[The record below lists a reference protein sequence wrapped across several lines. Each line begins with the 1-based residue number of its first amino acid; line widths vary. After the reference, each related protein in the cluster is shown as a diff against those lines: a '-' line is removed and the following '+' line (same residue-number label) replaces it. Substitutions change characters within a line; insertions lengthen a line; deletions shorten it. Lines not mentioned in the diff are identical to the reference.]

1 MKFYDLEKVLK
12 RAFKHSFQLKKIFFA
27 YPFLFLCGLAVVL
40 FRSIAFAATNW
51 IVFSLIFVPIFF
63 SISIFSILGVL
74 LCKIYYNEVKN
85 QKNSYI
91 EIFKKSTLN
100 IVDSLQITIPP
111 FLIFLIFNLIFGL
124 LVMIKEIPHIGSFI
138 GSSISFLPFLLV
150 LLTIVICIISIL
162 ALFFATPGLSI
173 KTQNKM
179 VVLKKAYDDFK
190 KDLFVNIVNFL
201 IGISAG
207 LLAFLILFIS
217 IKLTK
222 LCFVIPMDIYN
233 IALQW
238 LSIMTLFVLFLTPF
252 VIFFFNF
259 SMEIYNFIQTK
270 DKDV

>member
-1 MKFYDLEKVLK
+1 MKFNDLEKILK
-12 RAFKHSFQLKKIFFA
+12 RAFRHSFQLKKVLFA
-27 YPFLFLCGLAVVL
+27 YPFLFLCGLVVVL
-40 FRSIAFAATNW
+40 FRSIAFVATNW

-63 SISIFSILGVL
+63 SISIFSILGVI

-85 QKNSYI
+85 QRKSYI
-91 EIFKKSTLN
+91 EIFKSSTQN

-124 LVMIKEIPHIGSFI
+124 LVMIKEIPHVGSFI

-150 LLTIVICIISIL
+150 LSTIAVCIISFLTI
-162 ALFFATPGLSI
+162 FFATPGLSI
-173 KTQNKM
+173 KTRNKI
-179 VVLKKAYDDFK
+179 VVLKEAYIDFK
-190 KDLFVNIVNFL
+190 KDLFTHIIYFL

-207 LLAFLILFIS
+207 LLVFLILFIS

-222 LCFVIPMDIYN
+222 LTFVIPMDIYN
-233 IALQW
+233 IVFQW

-259 SMEIYNFIQTK
+259 SMEVYNFSQTK
-270 DKDV
+270 EKDL